1 MRRQKIISM
10 TDAHFEAASKMKN
23 FSGWVRE
30 QLEKYIQDEKNR
42 LKMMATYVCNKCNIE
57 FQKGPVTDR
66 VRGTRFKTYA
76 YCPEA
81 GCGAECQRWDLL

>member
-23 FSGWVRE
+23 F
-30 QLEKYIQDEKNR
+30 EKYIQDEKNR